1 MANKYGLIL
10 DLEKKNPSLMYL
22 FVDLYES
29 VVPLNS
35 GEDEWQF
42 AITITLRNEG
52 YDTRLNGSKPNLP
65 IVISSIT
72 GYTFRDTV
80 DSKNSIYAT
89 TISSPKQRALE
100 LMKEPYRFRLEQVIN
115 DGLQFY
121 VNKWY
126 GGVLPNELKNVH
138 LFTRDNIP
146 DSQLEQSGRKF
157 VPLNK
162 FKKLI

>member
-10 DLEKKNPSLMYL
+10 DLEKKNTSLMYL

-42 AITITLRNEG
+42 AITVTLHNEA
-52 YDTRLNGSKPNLP
+52 YDRRLNGAKSNLP
-65 IVISSIT
+65 IVISSVT

-89 TISSPKQRALE
+89 TITSPKQRALE
-100 LMKEPYRFRLEQVIN
+100 LMKEPYRYRLNQVIN

-146 DSQLEQSGRKF
+146 DPSLEQGRPKF
-157 VPLNK
+157 VPLQK
-162 FKKLI
+162 FKSLK